1 MADGV
6 DTFRRIVGLIGRWS
20 IYAVVIIV
28 GIASLIAG
36 AAYAYQWYNYDRHAQ
51 NVAIDLSTDRAA
63 CNDDKF
69 PVRVRIMNDSSK
81 ILERTTFTLAA
92 RFKDRSTDIAK
103 YHSFEDDH
111 ISQPKFGYS
120 NCWSVPEFTQPV
132 ADPRV
137 LDWSIKHKTF
147 YFRD

>member
-1 MADGV
+1 VADAV
-6 DTFRRIVGLIGRWS
+6 DTFRRIVALFFKWM
-20 IYAVVIIV
+20 IYATIIV
-28 GIASLIAG
+28 VAIAALIAG
-36 AAYAYQWYNYDRHAQ
+36 GAYGYQWYSYDRHAQ
-51 NVAIDLSTDRAA
+51 NVHIDLSTDRAD
-63 CNDDKF
+63 CNDNKF

-81 ILERTTFTLAA
+81 VLEKTTFTLAA
-92 RFKDRSTDIAK
+92 RVKDRSTDIVK

-132 ADPRV
+132 ADPRA
-137 LDWSIKHKTF
+137 LDWSIRYKTY